1 MGEVFKIGG
10 IFLLSAVKFAF
21 APGAALAA
29 GYSHWEAL
37 GMTMS
42 GGLFGVFLFYYF
54 GLYVMKFIAKWKG
67 KSSLESNK
75 SDSQV
80 FSRGSRKLIQVKQNF
95 GLIGLVVLTPVL
107 ISIPI
112 GCVVAARFFSQNRLT
127 LPMMATSVIFWALI
141 ITWFST
147 VFKMNLLDK

>member
-1 MGEVFKIGG
+1 MGEVIKIGG

-21 APGAALAA
+21 APGAAILA
-29 GYSHWEAL
+29 GYSFWETL

-42 GGLFGVFLFYYF
+42 GGIFGVFLFYYF
-54 GLYVMKFIAKWKG
+54 GLYVMKIMAKWKG
-67 KSSLESNK
+67 KPFLVGNRFEPL
-75 SDSQV
+75 V
-80 FSRGSRKLIQVKQNF
+80 FNRGSRKLIKVKQNF

-127 LPMMATSVIFWALI
+127 LPMMATSVVFWALI

-147 VFKMNLLDK
+147 VFKMNILD